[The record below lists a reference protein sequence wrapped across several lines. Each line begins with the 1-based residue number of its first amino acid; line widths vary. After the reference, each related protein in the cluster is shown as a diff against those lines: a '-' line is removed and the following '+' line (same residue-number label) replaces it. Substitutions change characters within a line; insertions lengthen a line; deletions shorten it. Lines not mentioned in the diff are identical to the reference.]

1 MGEKDATMEEGRQAY
16 VAPPG
21 YLASQDWVERR
32 MAEHRTEWQETV
44 ARFEAEIANT
54 RNGLQADM
62 HKNNLQIILAI
73 LAVGVAIVLA
83 VLFR

>member
-1 MGEKDATMEEGRQAY
+1 
-16 VAPPG
+16 
-21 YLASQDWVERR
+21 